1 MLIRNLLWSCIF
13 LTGSSFIFD
22 VKPSWQYQP
31 GRPSRNDTLKPA
43 LYDTGYG
50 LRLNGSDDVWWCGP
64 VHKIRQKRPVP
75 PVDQKSDFVS
85 VRLARNEYEAV
96 QVVICPS
103 EDIKNV
109 TVSCSDLDGPYQTKI
124 NASFVTIDQVVY
136 VPVKI
141 PTDSI
146 GAADSWPD
154 PLPPVVEPV
163 TLKART
169 NQPFWITVYAPK
181 ALPGGLYKGL
191 LHFSGDGWKRDIPL
205 RVNVWDFTLPD
216 QTHVKSAFGL
226 SPQLISRYQNVSGQD
241 LQTVMEKYYLNFAAH
256 RISPYNPVY
265 GSEIRIDWGLDK
277 QKEEQA
283 PLTAQQVKIDF
294 TGFDKAME
302 KAFREYRIT
311 TFKLN
316 LQGTGSGYA
325 DSYRQGKIGSYTQ
338 GTREYNVLFGSY
350 VKQLQDHL
358 ERKGWLD
365 KAYLYWFDEPDEKIH
380 DTIQEMSDIIS
391 RYAPGLQWMLTDSIT
406 EKLARSVDIWCP
418 VTYKYVHEHALE
430 QQAKGREVW
439 WYICTGPKTPYVGE
453 FIDHPAVEPRLWLW
467 QTWKN
472 NVQGILIW
480 NTNYWTTEAAYPDAL
495 QNPWDDPQ
503 SWRAGGPPGR
513 KWGNGDGRFFYP
525 PNRDPNNNKEPFI
538 SGPVNSLRWELLRD
552 GIEDYEYFW
561 MLQQQVNAHEKMGD
575 LNDRQEVWLATA
587 KNLLKVPD
595 NITSSLVSFAKDPT
609 HLMAHR
615 EKLAEAIIAGKKLFG
630 N

>member
-64 VHKIRQKRPVP
+64 VHKIGQKRPVP

-191 LHFSGDGWKRDIPL
+191 L
-205 RVNVWDFTLPD
+205 
-216 QTHVKSAFGL
+216 
-226 SPQLISRYQNVSGQD
+226 
-241 LQTVMEKYYLNFAAH
+241 
-256 RISPYNPVY
+256 
-265 GSEIRIDWGLDK
+265 
-277 QKEEQA
+277 
-283 PLTAQQVKIDF
+283 
-294 TGFDKAME
+294 
-302 KAFREYRIT
+302 
-311 TFKLN
+311 
-316 LQGTGSGYA
+316 
-325 DSYRQGKIGSYTQ
+325 
-338 GTREYNVLFGSY
+338 
-350 VKQLQDHL
+350 
-358 ERKGWLD
+358 
-365 KAYLYWFDEPDEKIH
+365 
-380 DTIQEMSDIIS
+380 
-391 RYAPGLQWMLTDSIT
+391 
-406 EKLARSVDIWCP
+406 
-418 VTYKYVHEHALE
+418 
-430 QQAKGREVW
+430 
-439 WYICTGPKTPYVGE
+439 
-453 FIDHPAVEPRLWLW
+453 
-467 QTWKN
+467 
-472 NVQGILIW
+472 
-480 NTNYWTTEAAYPDAL
+480 
-495 QNPWDDPQ
+495 PQ

-561 MLQQQVNAHEKMGD
+561 MLQQQVNAREKMGD